1 MGYGDAKVVVQV
13 TEREDKALE
22 HAGPNGTTTY
32 YPKGGLIRLEAL
44 ELQVCQQLEEPG
56 DGETHPTLKTR
67 VYGEARLKDC
77 DLSIIGEP
85 ENKTRNLKITIQ
97 AGELSPAALE
107 ADRLEVASEPG
118 RFVSQ
123 PMGAAQLGFIR
134 SDRESVRPDQWWLM
148 CSVPVACLQALGEG
162 VTTGQLR
169 SVNLGLRLKDLYTD
183 DHPWAPFAPEER
195 YFLRPNRRDNTI
207 DSPEATGFV
216 IALNMSLARVDM
228 RPAKL
233 EATEETHEDLQMEV
247 DDDTKADSTVKEMPP
262 DPVAVAIG
270 SLTANLAALRTTL
283 KWLGVVV
290 AMCLVILALK

>member
-148 CSVPVACLQALGEG
+148 CSVPVACLQ
-162 VTTGQLR
+162 V
-169 SVNLGLRLKDLYTD
+169 
-183 DHPWAPFAPEER
+183 
-195 YFLRPNRRDNTI
+195 LRPALISIHRPTLSEVEQGGVSHGNFGGTRTQGNAGRQGARRVSRT
-207 DSPEATGFV
+207 P
-216 IALNMSLARVDM
+216 
-228 RPAKL
+228 
-233 EATEETHEDLQMEV
+233 
-247 DDDTKADSTVKEMPP
+247 
-262 DPVAVAIG
+262 
-270 SLTANLAALRTTL
+270 RTTPPAVCAG
-283 KWLGVVV
+283 GVYGR
-290 AMCLVILALK
+290 